1 MTWIHFTASR
11 TDTPKKSNTQAS
23 MGENMKLFTG
33 RNFERSGVQ
42 KRRRRSS
49 IKGLGRK
56 LLHSHKQARTQLFSS
71 PAKDLTDTIWRSIFC
86 IIYQMIKSE
95 KLKKLCWPT
104 LCFTPVW
111 FNGICM
117 YIPSDSFDQM
127 QSAMYWIVCK
137 TLPHHRLY
145 NAHLILTTRKG

>member
-86 IIYQMIKSE
+86 IICIKWLNLKNWKNDVDQHCVLRLFDLMVFACTTSRPTVSIKCKVPCTE
-95 KLKKLCWPT
+95 LYAKLFRIIGYTMPT
-104 LCFTPVW
+104 L
-111 FNGICM
+111 
-117 YIPSDSFDQM
+117 S
-127 QSAMYWIVCK
+127 
-137 TLPHHRLY
+137 
-145 NAHLILTTRKG
+145 